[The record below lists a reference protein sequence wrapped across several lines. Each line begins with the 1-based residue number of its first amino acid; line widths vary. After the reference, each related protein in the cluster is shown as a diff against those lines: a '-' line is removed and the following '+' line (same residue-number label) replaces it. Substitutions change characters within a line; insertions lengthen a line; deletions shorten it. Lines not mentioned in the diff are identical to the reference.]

1 MAYIEKR
8 THDSGK
14 ITYRARIRIHGMPEQ
29 CASFNTRTAAKEW
42 AHRTESELKQSRYFP
57 HEAGKHKTFATFVDL
72 YIKKDLPKNPKA
84 FLKQQ
89 QLMLWWKGK
98 LGKYYLNHISP
109 SLIAAYRDELLV
121 ETTHRGSIRTPST
134 VNRYLAALSKAF
146 TICIR
151 EYGLL
156 KENPVLLITR
166 PSESKG
172 RERYLTLDEI
182 NRLLDVC
189 RYSRSP
195 HLYPV
200 VVFALATGAR
210 RGEILNLKWENLN
223 GSNATFRDTK
233 NGESRTISLTPHL
246 LDILKTERTRR
257 ITFSIY
263 IFPSQDG
270 AQPADITCAWKEAV
284 KKANL
289 TNIRFHDLRHT
300 AASHLAMNGAS
311 TLEIAAILGHK
322 TLAMVKRYSHFSDS
336 ATAKVLQRM
345 NNAIF
350 GNAS

>member
-8 THDSGK
+8 SHQTGK
-14 ITYRARIRIHGMPEQ
+14 VSYRARIRIHGMPEH

-42 AHRTESELKQSRYFP
+42 AHRKESELKQSRYFP
-57 HEAGKHKTFATFVDL
+57 HDAGRHKTFAAFVDL
-72 YIKKDLPKNPKA
+72 YISRELPKNPKA
-84 FLKQQ
+84 FLKQK
-89 QLMLWWKGK
+89 QLMLWWKSK

-109 SLIAAYRDELLV
+109 SLIANCRDQLLA
-121 ETTHRGSIRTPST
+121 EATTRGSLRSPST

-146 TICIR
+146 TLCVR

-156 KENPVLLITR
+156 KENPTLLITR
-166 PSESKG
+166 PQETKA

-182 NRLLDVC
+182 SRLLDTC

-210 RGEILNLKWENLN
+210 RGEILKLKWEDLHETY
-223 GSNATFRDTK
+223 ATLRDTK
-233 NGESRTISLTPHL
+233 NGESRTISLTPYL
-246 LDILKTERTRR
+246 LDILTQEKKRR
-257 ITFSIY
+257 VILSPY
-263 IFPSQDG
+263 IFPSLNG
-270 AQPADITCAWKEAV
+270 SQPADITSAWKEAV

-289 TNIRFHDLRHT
+289 QNVRFHDLRHT

-345 NNAIF
+345 NAVIF
-350 GNAS
+350 GTS